1 MVSTSVFETVYIG
14 SIPVKCSI
22 QPARVSEGKEVS
34 YNGYYR
40 RLPNDLFQFD
50 SGYFQFFSWGF
61 SFLVSFSK
69 KKKDLKVTHL
79 FNIFH

>member
-14 SIPVKCSI
+14 STPVKCSYI
-22 QPARVSEGKEVS
+22 KSCIWYVKVKEVS

-50 SGYFQFFSWGF
+50 SGYFQ
-61 SFLVSFSK
+61 LK
-69 KKKDLKVTHL
+69 KINKSNTWTIFQIVTES
-79 FNIFH
+79 IG